1 MTIKKGVRDVSR
13 VPGHERSLQHWRS
26 VGRRRHDL
34 LATKLLRKRPEPT
47 ASTTLPPKQK
57 ETTMQ
62 RPTIVSSSVAR
73 PTKLL

>member
-1 MTIKKGVRDVSR
+1 MCPVCLAASGLYVADGVSAGAVTTF
-13 VPGHERSLQHWRS
+13 
-26 VGRRRHDL
+26 
-34 LATKLLRKRPEPT
+34 LATKLLCKRPEPT
-47 ASTTLPPKQK
+47 ASTILPPKQK

>member
-1 MTIKKGVRDVSR
+1 MCPVCLAMSGLYNAD
-13 VPGHERSLQHWRS
+13 
-26 VGRRRHDL
+26 DL
-34 LATKLLRKRPEPT
+34 LATKLLRKRPELT

>member
-1 MTIKKGVRDVSR
+1 MCPVCLAMSGLYDTGGV
-13 VPGHERSLQHWRS
+13 

>member
-1 MTIKKGVRDVSR
+1 MCPVCLAMSGLYNAD
-13 VPGHERSLQHWRS
+13 
-26 VGRRRHDL
+26 DL

-57 ETTMQ
+57 ETTM
-62 RPTIVSSSVAR
+62 RRTIVSSSVAR